1 MAITSNTDKG
11 NVYEEVNL
19 ELTGEYLDIA
29 LTLDIS

>member
-19 ELTGEYLDIA
+19 ELTGEYLDIS
-29 LTLDIS
+29 I